1 MRLSLDGIRNR
12 IKRPYKTL
20 KKKLNRKK
28 TKRQL
33 FFIGSVVLI
42 GLTGSALLIN
52 NNKDNRQKLLLMQE
66 VHTKQQEAE
75 TKAQVIEAKVQQ
87 VKEVEKQK
95 AEVEQ
100 QKSQAEQKLIE
111 TEKKIQQKDEEIR
124 QLQAR
129 KSTQARYASVQRVT
143 PQGRGG
149 RLIAGTYG
157 YARPCCNCVN
167 EPGVNS
173 PRNGTNPIAW
183 PILSYT
189 PTIGATALWTYN
201 HTGVVVGLWDNG
213 DIEVRHQNY
222 SGGQSRFPRSAF
234 RGFR

>member
-28 TKRQL
+28 TKRHL

-66 VHTKQQEAE
+66 VHTKQQEADI
-75 TKAQVIEAKVQQ
+75 KAQVIDAKTQQ
-87 VKEVEKQK
+87 VQEAEKQK
-95 AEVEQ
+95 VEVEQ
-100 QKSQAEQKLIE
+100 QKAQTEQKLKE
-111 TEKKIQQKDEEIR
+111 TEQKVQQLDQ
-124 QLQAR
+124 QLQSKKA
-129 KSTQARYASVQRVT
+129 SQARYASVQKNNY
-143 PQGRGG
+143 PSSSGKGG

-167 EPGVNS
+167 EPGVNKG
-173 PRNGTNPIAW
+173 PYGNPIVW
-183 PILSYT
+183 PVLSYT

-213 DIEVRHQNY
+213 DVEVRHQNY